1 MQHDQD
7 KKCLDDSLIV
17 DTSIT
22 PFNLLGQIP
31 RSLLRLL
38 QHM

>member
-22 PFNLLGQIP
+22 PFRGSFGTLTDG
-31 RSLLRLL
+31 
-38 QHM
+38 